1 MLTLFTD
8 YRMVIPDDVNEK
20 EFIYNNNKLELTTT
34 KSPNNEEKK
43 ILVITKRFDWN
54 MYIILIIFFGI
65 SSMQNKKNET

>member
-20 EFIYNNNKLELTTT
+20 EFIYDNNKLELTTT

-65 SSMQNKKNET
+65 SSMQNKNNET